1 MKNVKNMMRSI
12 ILFAVMMII
21 GGTASA
27 AIVEG
32 RDYTVLSNPQPSS
45 GKNIEV
51 LEFFFYGCSHCYN
64 LHPHLEKWKKEKSAG
79 VEMKYVPTIFRSS
92 MEPMA
97 RTFYALES
105 IGKLELLNEP
115 LYKAWNVNNMRLF
128 EEEKIA
134 DFVVSQGVDRAKF
147 LAAYNSFS
155 MQSSVSRARQMTRSY
170 MIQGTPT
177 LVVAG
182 KYAISGL
189 QPADTVRV
197 LSEVIELAR
206 KDKGR

>member
-1 MKNVKNMMRSI
+1 MKNLMKSLILLAAMM
-12 ILFAVMMII
+12 VW
-21 GGTASA
+21 GTASA
-27 AIVEG
+27 AVVEG
-32 RDYTVLSNPQPSS
+32 KDYTVLPTPQPTS

-64 LHPHLEKWKKEKSAG
+64 LRPYLVKWEKKMPAG
-79 VEMKYVPTIFRSS
+79 VELKHVPTIFRSS

-97 RTFYALES
+97 RTHYALES
-105 IGKLELLNEP
+105 IGKLKQLSEP
-115 LYKAWNVNNMRLF
+115 LYRAWNVQNMQLF
-128 EEEKIA
+128 EEDKIA
-134 DFVVSQGVDRAKF
+134 DFVVSKGVDRAKF
-147 LAAYNSFS
+147 LATYNSFS

-170 MIQGTPT
+170 KIQGTPT

-206 KDKGR
+206 REK

>member
-1 MKNVKNMMRSI
+1 MKNVKNMMKSL
-12 ILFAVMMII
+12 ILFAAIMI

-27 AIVEG
+27 AVVEG
-32 RDYTVLSNPQPSS
+32 RDYTVLSNPQPTS

-64 LHPHLEKWKKEKSAG
+64 LHPHLEKWEKKMPAG
-79 VEMKYVPTIFRSS
+79 VELKYVPTIFRSS

-97 RTFYALES
+97 RTYYALES
-105 IGKLELLNEP
+105 IGKLKQLHEP
-115 LYKAWNVNNMRLF
+115 LYRAWNVDNMQLF

-134 DFVVSQGVDRAKF
+134 DFVVSKGVDRAKF
-147 LAAYNSFS
+147 LATYNSFS

-189 QPADTVRV
+189 QPADAVRV
-197 LSEVIELAR
+197 LSEVIEIAR